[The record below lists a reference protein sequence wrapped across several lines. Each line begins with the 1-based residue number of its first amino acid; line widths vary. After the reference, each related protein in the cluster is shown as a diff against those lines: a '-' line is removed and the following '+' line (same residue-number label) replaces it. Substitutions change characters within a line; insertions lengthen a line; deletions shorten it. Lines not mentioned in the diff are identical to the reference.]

1 MTSGRR
7 SNPTLKKS
15 AGGTR
20 LYQENKMSSALYDS
34 FIADYYDASPVVA
47 GRTQDIAFYRSAA
60 REYGDPVLELGC
72 GTGRVTMALAED
84 GYRVTGL
91 DNSERML
98 EGATQKRA
106 ALVTEARERVHFVQ
120 GDMTGFNLGEKFRL
134 ILIPF
139 RPFQHLIEV
148 HQQVNCLMS
157 VRKHLA
163 PRGRL
168 IVDFFQTDARRMHDP
183 MFHEEQFVA
192 EYEMSGA
199 RRVRLTERVVAFHR
213 SEQCND
219 VEMIYGVTHP
229 DGRKERLVLAWKL
242 RYFFRYEVEH
252 LLAWCGFRVTAV
264 YGNFDRSP
272 LRDDSPEMIFVA
284 EHS

>member
-1 MTSGRR
+1 MASGQR
-7 SNPTLKKS
+7 SGPTLRKI
-15 AGGTR
+15 AGRTR
-20 LYQENKMSSALYDS
+20 LYQENKMSSALYDG
-34 FIADYYDASPVVA
+34 FVADYYDASPVVA
-47 GRTQDIAFYRSAA
+47 GRTQDIVFYRSAA

-91 DNSERML
+91 DNSEQML
-98 EGATQKRA
+98 ERATQKRA

-120 GDMTGFNLGEKFRL
+120 GDMTGFILGEKFRL
-134 ILIPF
+134 IIIPF

-148 HQQVNCLMS
+148 HQQVNCLLS

-192 EYEMSGA
+192 EYEMTGG

-213 SEQCND
+213 AEQRND

-229 DGRKERLVLAWKL
+229 DGRKERLVFAFTV

-252 LLAWCGFRVTAV
+252 LLARCGFLVTAV

-272 LRDDSPEMIFVA
+272 LLDDSPEMIFVA
-284 EHS
+284 ESA